1 MAASGWVKITDK
13 GENTMNK
20 KLNQYVNEI
29 IDIGA
34 VANMG
39 WKEGVNMFLANVKNA
54 GQEDALHYG
63 GADHLD
69 WEEVAAQIGPFDDAD
84 EADMINTFNADY
96 TAHMAEIIDLRKA
109 GDTDGVRAVMTV
121 G

>member
-1 MAASGWVKITDK
+1 
-13 GENTMNK
+13 MNK
-20 KLNQYVNEI
+20 ALNKYVNEI
-29 IDIGA
+29 ISIAGTND
-34 VANMG
+34 VG
-39 WKEGVNMFLANVKNA
+39 WDVGVNMFLANVKNH
-54 GQEDALHYG
+54 GKDGTPYYK
-63 GADHLD
+63 GADELD
-69 WEEVAAQIGPFDDAD
+69 WAAVGAELAPFTDAD